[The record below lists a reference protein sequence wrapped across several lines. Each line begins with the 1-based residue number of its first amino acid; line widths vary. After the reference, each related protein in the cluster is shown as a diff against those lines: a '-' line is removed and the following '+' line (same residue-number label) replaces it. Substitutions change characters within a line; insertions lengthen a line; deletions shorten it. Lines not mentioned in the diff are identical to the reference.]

1 MLVNTHWQATVPA
14 RTVLLELTVLH
25 QAQQPLL
32 VLAHVLPASILQQD
46 LHHAQIALQA
56 LFLLLR
62 VQDLVHLVQQAAL
75 TKQKTDKR
83 LVMRALHVAR

>member
-1 MLVNTHWQATVPA
+1 MLVNIHWQATHPA
-14 RTVLLELTVLH
+14 QIVLLELTVLH

-32 VLAHVLPASILQQD
+32 VLAHVLLANILQQD